1 MAPDRIKHV
10 LMRSYTVSTTKRSA
24 KTTHG
29 TNIQTNT
36 LQPLGQL
43 QILEYDGCAPE
54 PGDLGVTQDQGT
66 ELLWLPAG
74 PVEDIRIR
82 RACDRGWP
90 LRIPTSS
97 MAWRALRESTPVQA
111 S

>member
-1 MAPDRIKHV
+1 MAPGRIKHV

-36 LQPLGQL
+36 LQL

-54 PGDLGVTQDQGT
+54 PGDLGVTQDQG
-66 ELLWLPAG
+66 LPVG

>member
-1 MAPDRIKHV
+1 
-10 LMRSYTVSTTKRSA
+10 MRSYTVSTTKRSA

-90 LRIPTSS
+90 LRIPSS